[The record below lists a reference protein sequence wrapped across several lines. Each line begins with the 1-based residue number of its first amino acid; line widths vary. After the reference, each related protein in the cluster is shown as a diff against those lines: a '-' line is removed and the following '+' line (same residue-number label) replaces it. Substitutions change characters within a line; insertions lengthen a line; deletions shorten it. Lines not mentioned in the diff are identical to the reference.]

1 MRIFVWIFTTTLL
14 DLMVVIEYMASINYS
29 LMHSVRHPTVFWC
42 DLGSTFEGKNRKS
55 VMKNAAKDKELD
67 QTVSLY
73 IKDR

>member
-1 MRIFVWIFTTTLL
+1 
-14 DLMVVIEYMASINYS
+14 
-29 LMHSVRHPTVFWC
+29 MHSVRHPTVFWC

-67 QTVSLY
+67 QTVNLY